1 MPRRKAATAPA
12 GTKLATTREAILPA
26 GFIGW
31 LSSLSLRRKGLVSTS
46 ANGSAE
52 LTSRGRTAARNIVRA
67 HRLWESFLEA
77 NFDLPS
83 DHLHEPAERMEH
95 FLDPELQVQLDQQ
108 LAGRQ
113 IDPHG
118 KAIPQGDA
126 ASTADL
132 QSQ

>member
-1 MPRRKAATAPA
+1 SIRIASEDILGLLYRQEEAAGGVTSTRHSEAPR
-12 GTKLATTREAILPA
+12 GLVGL
-26 GFIGW
+26 
-31 LSSLSLRRKGLVSTS
+31 LSRWSLRRKGFVETS
-46 ANGSAE
+46 AGLA

-77 NFDLPS
+77 NFDLPA

-95 FLDPELQVQLDQQ
+95 FVSPELQEQLDQQ

-118 KAIPQGDA
+118 KVIPP
-126 ASTADL
+126 S
-132 QSQ
+132 